1 MGSLLTLGTFSENC
15 CKDDAERAHIVA
27 VNVALELQARAIA
40 HNRGDPRH
48 AKCHNCPHLQS
59 FAYVL
64 LLLML
69 ARRASASTY
78 RNFSEHDKSCEQQL
92 QTWS

>member
-27 VNVALELQARAIA
+27 ANVALELQARAIA
-40 HNRGDPRH
+40 HNRGDPRR

-69 ARRASASTY
+69 ARRATCKYVS
-78 RNFSEHDKSCEQQL
+78 
-92 QTWS
+92 